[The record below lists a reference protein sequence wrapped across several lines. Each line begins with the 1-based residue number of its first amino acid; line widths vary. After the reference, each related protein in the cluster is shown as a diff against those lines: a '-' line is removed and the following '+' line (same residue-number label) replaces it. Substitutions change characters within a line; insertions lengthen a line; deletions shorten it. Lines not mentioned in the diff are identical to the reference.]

1 VRDGR
6 HIDRILALPP
16 CRRHVLTE
24 VEHLEPRRAE
34 HRADH
39 VLAEVVQVPLDGR
52 EHDQLRRLGVGARRE
67 EDRLD
72 DRVALLEDLRRRDD
86 LREEHLSALPHLAER
101 EHRLRHPGLED
112 DGGIHPRVDQPPG
125 GRDGDVPV
133 GGDERATELVEVLLH
148 LPVPS
153 RVRT

>member
-1 VRDGR
+1 MRDGR

-24 VEHLEPRRAE
+24 VEHLEPGGSE
-34 HRADH
+34 HGADH
-39 VLAEVVQVPLDGR
+39 VLAEVVQVALHRR
-52 EHDQLRRLGVGARRE
+52 EDDQLPDLRVLRRCEQNG
-67 EDRLD
+67 LD

-112 DGGIHPRVDQPPG
+112 DGGIHPRVGQPPG

-133 GGDERATELVEVLLH
+133 GGDERATELVEVLFH
-148 LPVPS
+148 RPVPS
-153 RVRT
+153 RPRT